1 MINIKPLIL
10 STLETIPGIKQVAY
24 AWPEQEGKVPCLTY
38 KIEDNSTHTKT
49 ENIERLSYIRFQ
61 IDVWT
66 KTPSQNSAI
75 AAQVDEKFNEMG
87 FERVFYNDFKDGAL
101 IHGVMKYKGIV
112 DSEMKY
118 VFQ

>member
-10 STLETIPGIKQVAY
+10 QTLETIPGIKQVSY
-24 AWPEQEGKVPCLTY
+24 SWPDDFARVPCLTY

-49 ENIERLSYIRFQ
+49 ENIERLSNMRFQ
-61 IDVWT
+61 IDIWT
-66 KTPSQNSAI
+66 KSSSENSTI
-75 AAQVDEKFNEMG
+75 AALVDTKFNEMG
-87 FERVFYNDFKDGAL
+87 FERVFYNDFKDGVL

-118 VFQ
+118 VYQ